1 MINGY
6 MNVGGDGFDIF
17 IRFAN
22 NFDMIF
28 TNDHDLGISLSFLVL
43 FFSIYIG
50 THFMW
55 CIN

>member
-1 MINGY
+1 

-43 FFSIYIG
+43 FFSIYI
-50 THFMW
+50 
-55 CIN
+55 